1 MIVLC
6 FYSVPFYSLK
16 TELNIPISIS
26 EAWTFFSS
34 PKNLSKITPEQM
46 GFIITNEPADNMF
59 QGQIITYKVS
69 PLLGIKINWMT
80 EITTVK
86 QNEYFIDE
94 QRFGPYSL
102 WHHRHHFYEIDGGV
116 KMIDEVNYK
125 LPFGFIGRIAHGL
138 FIKKKLKSIFDYREK
153 VLLEMFGK
161 Y

>member
-1 MIVLC
+1 
-6 FYSVPFYSLK
+6 VPFYSLK

-46 GFIITNEPADNMF
+46 GFIITNETADNMF

-125 LPFGFIGRIAHGL
+125 LPFGFIGSIAHAL
-138 FIKKKLKSIFDYREK
+138 FIKKKLQSIFDYREK

>member
-1 MIVLC
+1 VT
-6 FYSVPFYSLK
+6 FYSLK

-34 PKNLSKITPEQM
+34 PKNLSKITPELM

>member
-1 MIVLC
+1 M
-6 FYSVPFYSLK
+6 PFYSLK

-46 GFIITNEPADNMF
+46 GFIITNEPVDNMF

>member
-1 MIVLC
+1 M
-6 FYSVPFYSLK
+6 PFYSLK

-46 GFIITNEPADNMF
+46 GFSITNEPVDNMF